1 MRISDSACRCIVLAS
16 GAAGQVSTC
25 PDCGTIHVSMP
36 QMSLRLARGTFDAL
50 AGLVASARLALDG
63 AATQAPPGRGPG
75 RALH

>member
-1 MRISDSACRCIVLAS
+1 MRISDSACRCIVLAT

-36 QMSLRLARGTFDAL
+36 QMSLRLRRDTFEAL
-50 AGLVASARLALDG
+50 AGLVASARCALDG
-63 AATQAPPGRGPG
+63 ATTQPFPDSGAG